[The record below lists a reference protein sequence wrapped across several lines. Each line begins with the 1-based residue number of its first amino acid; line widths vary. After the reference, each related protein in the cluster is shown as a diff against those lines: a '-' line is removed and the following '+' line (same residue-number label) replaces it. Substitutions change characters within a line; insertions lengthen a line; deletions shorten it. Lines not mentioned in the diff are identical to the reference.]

1 MTNAKSPSSDFPAAQ
16 PPPDYGL
23 LPNSRPRSLWSQ
35 IGMVLLQPGRFF
47 RTLSTLPD
55 SRQWV
60 WAALLILVLVGFSA
74 VQADSHAPA
83 PADSQPGGGVF
94 GPVPGDPFEGEV
106 SDGVAISGGRGG
118 FGPVEGGPGEEPAGP
133 GAGGGEG
140 ESSPSDDWTT
150 ALIAASNIVAVW
162 IIAVALLA
170 VVSLLRGVA
179 PQWGH
184 SVQIAVWASVPLG
197 LMAALQLVYFFAG
210 GTSGE
215 PGMAGLLPDLEA
227 YADLPDSQ
235 QALALSFASRL
246 TLFSV
251 WALALVYVGGRQTL
265 RGPWLVVTLA
275 VLALVALIVAIPVVA
290 GTITAPEE
298 EAAAGEPGE
307 IIGPDMMPGEIP
319 PGEFPP
325 GAEFPGMDESGIEVL
340 PGDGMPGD
348 VPPMDESGE
357 AAIGGAESGIEVLPG
372 DEAPG
377 DVPPM
382 DESGAESGTD
392 ARPEAEPSGAAS
404 EPAPRRSVPD
414 AIEVAPGRSQ

>member
-1 MTNAKSPSSDFPAAQ
+1 MTHAKPTSSDFPVAQ
-16 PPPDYGL
+16 PPPEYGL

-47 RTLSTLPD
+47 RTLPTLPD

-74 VQADSHAPA
+74 VQADSHAPDPTDGQ
-83 PADSQPGGGVF
+83 PAEGGF
-94 GPVPGDPFEGEV
+94 RPVPGDPFEGEV
-106 SDGVAISGGRGG
+106 SGGVAVSGVEGG
-118 FGPVEGGPGEEPAGP
+118 FGPVEGGPVEGPVGP

-162 IIAVALLA
+162 LIAIVLLA
-170 VVSLLRGVA
+170 VVSLLRGIP

-184 SVQIAVWASVPLG
+184 NVQIAVWASVPLG

-215 PGMAGLLPDLEA
+215 PGMAGLLSEWDA
-227 YADLPDSQ
+227 YADLAESQ
-235 QALALSFASRL
+235 QALVLSFGSRL

-265 RGPWLVVTLA
+265 RGPWLAVTLT
-275 VLALVALIVAIPVVA
+275 VLALVALIVAIPVAA
-290 GTITAPEE
+290 GTITAPED
-298 EAAAGEPGE
+298 EAASVEPGGL
-307 IIGPDMMPGEIP
+307 IGPDMMPGEFPPDEMP

-325 GAEFPGMDESGIEVL
+325 GAEFPGMDESSIEV
-340 PGDGMPGD
+340 
-348 VPPMDESGE
+348 V
-357 AAIGGAESGIEVLPG
+357 PG
-372 DEAPG
+372 DEMPE

-382 DESGAESGTD
+382 DESGAS
-392 ARPEAEPSGAAS
+392 S
-404 EPAPRRSVPD
+404 EPAPERPAPD
-414 AIEVAPGRSQ
+414 AIQIAPGRAR

>member
-1 MTNAKSPSSDFPAAQ
+1 MTHTKPTSSDFPVAQ
-16 PPPDYGL
+16 PPPEYGL

-47 RTLSTLPD
+47 RTLPTLPD

-83 PADSQPGGGVF
+83 PTDGQPAEGGF
-94 GPVPGDPFEGEV
+94 RPVPGDPFEGDV
-106 SDGVAISGGRGG
+106 SGGVAVSGGG
-118 FGPVEGGPGEEPAGP
+118 FGPVEGGPVEGPVGP

-162 IIAVALLA
+162 LIAIVLLA
-170 VVSLLRGVA
+170 VVSLLRGIP

-184 SVQIAVWASVPLG
+184 NVQIAVWASVPLG

-215 PGMAGLLPDLEA
+215 PGMAGLLSEWDA
-227 YADLPDSQ
+227 YADLAESQ
-235 QALALSFASRL
+235 QALVLSFASRL
-246 TLFSV
+246 TLFSA

-265 RGPWLVVTLA
+265 RGPWLAVTLT
-275 VLALVALIVAIPVVA
+275 VLALVALIVAIPVAA
-290 GTITAPEE
+290 GTITAPED
-298 EAAAGEPGE
+298 EAASGEPGG
-307 IIGPDMMPGEIP
+307 IIGPDMMPGEMP

-325 GAEFPGMDESGIEVL
+325 GAEFPGMDESGIE
-340 PGDGMPGD
+340 GMPGD
-348 VPPMDESGE
+348 VPPVDESGE
-357 AAIGGAESGIEVLPG
+357 IVPGGAESGIEVLPG
-372 DEAPG
+372 EGMPG
-377 DVPPM
+377 DVPPAE
-382 DESGAESGTD
+382 ESGAS
-392 ARPEAEPSGAAS
+392 S
-404 EPAPRRSVPD
+404 EPAPERLAPD
-414 AIEVAPGRSQ
+414 AIQIAPGRAR

>member
-1 MTNAKSPSSDFPAAQ
+1 MTHAKPTSSDFPVAQ
-16 PPPDYGL
+16 PPPEYGL

-47 RTLSTLPD
+47 RTLPTLPD

-83 PADSQPGGGVF
+83 PTDGQPAEGGF
-94 GPVPGDPFEGEV
+94 RPVPGDPFEGDV
-106 SDGVAISGGRGG
+106 SGGVAVSGGG
-118 FGPVEGGPGEEPAGP
+118 FGPVEGGPVEGPVGP

-162 IIAVALLA
+162 LIAIVLLA
-170 VVSLLRGVA
+170 VVSLLRGIP

-184 SVQIAVWASVPLG
+184 NVQIAVWASVPLG

-215 PGMAGLLPDLEA
+215 PGMAGLLSEWDA
-227 YADLPDSQ
+227 YADLAESQ
-235 QALALSFASRL
+235 QALVLSFASRL
-246 TLFSV
+246 TLFSA

-265 RGPWLVVTLA
+265 RGPWLAVTLT
-275 VLALVALIVAIPVVA
+275 VLALVALIVAIPVAA
-290 GTITAPEE
+290 GTITAPED
-298 EAAAGEPGE
+298 EAASGEPGG
-307 IIGPDMMPGEIP
+307 IIGPDMMPGEMP

-325 GAEFPGMDESGIEVL
+325 GAEFPGMDESGIEVM
-340 PGDGMPGD
+340 PGDDMPED

-357 AAIGGAESGIEVLPG
+357 IVPGGAESGVEVLPGEVLPG
-372 DEAPG
+372 D
-377 DVPPM
+377 VPPAE
-382 DESGAESGTD
+382 ESGAS
-392 ARPEAEPSGAAS
+392 S
-404 EPAPRRSVPD
+404 EPAPERLAPD
-414 AIEVAPGRSQ
+414 AIQIAPGRAR